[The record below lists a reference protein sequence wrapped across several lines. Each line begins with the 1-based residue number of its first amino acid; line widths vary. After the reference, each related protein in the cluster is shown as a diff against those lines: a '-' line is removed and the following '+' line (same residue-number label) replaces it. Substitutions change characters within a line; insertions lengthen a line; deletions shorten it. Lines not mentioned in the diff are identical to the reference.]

1 MSEEELKA
9 AVQVAFHHGLVVEAA
24 GAAGLAAFLSGK
36 VKAGS
41 LQPWCRVLSRT
52 FAGGSQANGLSVS
65 VICILLLSFAI
76 CAVKKQLQNCLGL
89 KSGSLPHPKHLVR
102 HW

>member
-41 LQPWCRVLSRT
+41 LQPWCWVLSGT
-52 FAGGSQANGLSVS
+52 FV
-65 VICILLLSFAI
+65 V
-76 CAVKKQLQNCLGL
+76 L
-89 KSGSLPHPKHLVR
+89 KSKDF
-102 HW
+102 